1 MLTRLK
7 ALLGRWR
14 LYWVLRNTQPLVEM
28 ITSPPEY
35 DWSLR
40 ERERRLLDA
49 YMADF
54 VEKKSIKYGEMDI
67 DKERSPNL
75 YFLVRALTGRTD
87 SRVSLAAYEW
97 VLKEYPQIK
106 TLCEQEEVD

>member
-14 LYWVLRNTQPLVEM
+14 LYWVLRNTQPLVDM
-28 ITSPPEY
+28 ITSPIEY
-35 DWSLR
+35 EWSLGK
-40 ERERRLLDA
+40 RERRLLDA

-54 VEKKSIKYGEMDI
+54 VEKQYVEWEEMVV

-75 YFLVRALTGRTD
+75 HFLVRALRGEAD
-87 SRVSLAAYEW
+87 SRISIAAYDW
-97 VLKEYPQIK
+97 VLHEYPEIK
-106 TLCEQEEVD
+106 QLTEKEE